1 MTVLPFFQVF
11 KCYMYTWTATHARFC
26 KLTSDW
32 DQPLLSDKEH
42 LWLQLKESRH
52 TLLNLLILHFVCKN
66 WKLKLRN
73 LGSEKDQMMHET
85 LSLSF
90 FQVFLLL
97 TTQWRDYT
105 IIWQKMI
112 KKIYSI
118 ICIPLKILLK

>member
-1 MTVLPFFQVF
+1 MTVLPLLQVF
-11 KCYMYTWTATHARFC
+11 KCYTWTATHARFC

-32 DQPLLSDKEH
+32 DQPLLSAKEH
-42 LWLQLKESRH
+42 VWLQRKESRH

-73 LGSEKDQMMHET
+73 IWSEKNQMMHET

-90 FQVFLLL
+90 FQVLL

-105 IIWQKMI
+105 IICQIMI
-112 KKIYSI
+112 KKIDSI
-118 ICIPLKILLK
+118 SCIPLKILLK